1 MPKVE
6 IDYSNTVF
14 YKIYC
19 KDPSINELYIGH
31 TTNFIQ
37 RKYAHKQSCLN
48 IKNHNYN
55 CKLYDVI
62 RDNNGWDNWRMEIIA
77 FHDCDGLM
85 AAKKYEQVYFE
96 QYRATL
102 NSIEPMPKP
111 KPKIIKETIKKEKQ
125 IFYCNACNIHF
136 TANKLYEKHN
146 ETKKHYKNTKK
157 TTELSPLDSYEFI
170 CDLCNYTCLKKGD
183 FNKHLQTIKHNK
195 SKNTTNTTT
204 IQQKLIYRCQCGK
217 SYNHRATLYN
227 HKKCCKTYIGTDNIS
242 ANTNTNTNTTTVID
256 KPNEFQLDNEL
267 LIKML
272 LKNEDVLEKMMEILL
287 KLDNN

>member
-19 KDPSINELYIGH
+19 IDPSINELYIGH

-37 RKYAHKQSCLN
+37 RKHAHKQSCLN
-48 IKNHNYN
+48 ITNKNYN
-55 CKLYDVI
+55 CKLYSVI

-77 FHDCDGLM
+77 FHNCENLM
-85 AAKKYEQVYFE
+85 IAKKYEQVYFE
-96 QYRATL
+96 QYKATL
-102 NSIEPMPKP
+102 NSIEPMPKH
-111 KPKIIKETIKKEKQ
+111 KPKIIKETTKKEKQ
-125 IFYCNACNIHF
+125 IFYCSACNVHF
-136 TANKLYEKHN
+136 TTNKLHEIHN

-157 TTELSPLDSYEFI
+157 TTELSPQDSYEFI

-204 IQQKLIYRCQCGK
+204 LQQKLIYRCQCGK